1 MSYPPSP
8 PGGAPGGYPPGYQPG
23 YPPGYAPGTPAPAGS
38 SPPSIG
44 TGIIVAGGIVIA
56 ALILLAAFMI
66 VRLRGDGD
74 DRVDLTRAQLA
85 EAVLVADDV
94 PDGEEGSAS
103 GGSDIRGDDVD
114 RPSACRSLITR
125 FEDDDDP
132 ISVFGVHSGDVEVLV
147 ENEETVVSHILVNH
161 EHDLIAGYRELLD
174 TCDGAEI
181 DDDGDPATV
190 GYDEI
195 RGIEVGDRSIAFEY
209 EVEYE
214 DGTFRALIVAW
225 ERTGNVSELGVASN
239 DPDTG
244 EWIEP
249 DRDLAEDLAATL
261 DDRLDEAVEAA
272 R

>member
-44 TGIIVAGGIVIA
+44 TGVIVVGGVVVA

-85 EAVLVADDV
+85 EAALVADDV
-94 PDGEEGSAS
+94 PGGEEGSTS
-103 GGSDIRGDDVD
+103 GGSGIRGDDVD

-132 ISVFGVHSGDVEVLV
+132 ISVFGVHSGAALATVVGVLV
-147 ENEETVVSHILVNH
+147 EVPVMLSVVHIVRRSRGWYERGPN
-161 EHDLIAGYRELLD
+161 
-174 TCDGAEI
+174 
-181 DDDGDPATV
+181 PAH
-190 GYDEI
+190 
-195 RGIEVGDRSIAFEY
+195 R
-209 EVEYE
+209 
-214 DGTFRALIVAW
+214 
-225 ERTGNVSELGVASN
+225 
-239 DPDTG
+239 
-244 EWIEP
+244 
-249 DRDLAEDLAATL
+249 
-261 DDRLDEAVEAA
+261 
-272 R
+272 